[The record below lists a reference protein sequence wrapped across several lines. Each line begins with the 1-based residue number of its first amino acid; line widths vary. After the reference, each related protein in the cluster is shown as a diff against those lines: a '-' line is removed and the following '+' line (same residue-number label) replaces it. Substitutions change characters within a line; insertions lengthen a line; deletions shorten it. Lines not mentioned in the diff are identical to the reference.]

1 MVKNQLTHQITHP
14 VIKTTEKYYHMEREG
29 HLFDIFYTTE
39 EGEPVINLYIKTDDG
54 VVIGKDKDFQPY
66 MYVLPREDKKKDLR
80 RKLGELKFEEKGDR
94 IKVIRIDEKNKTDLQ
109 EEKTVFQTYV
119 KHPRHIPKLKEHIKD
134 WEEVAQV
141 NEYDIPFYKRYLIDK
156 RLKPPSKV
164 YMKGEEIENDDGTE
178 KMDLEEVKQI
188 DEKDILEPNILAF
201 DLEVV
206 NDEVV
211 MCSFYKKGFRKV
223 LVSYEQDYK
232 EEYVEVVE
240 NEKKLLRR
248 IQSIFRNQDYTV
260 ITGYNTDQYDF
271 KVLRDRFEEH
281 GIDFK
286 IGGSQEVRFKRR
298 GRNYSAKVRG
308 RIHIDLYPFVA
319 TVISRTLDSE
329 TLDLN
334 SVAGELIG
342 KSKED
347 MEWSDIKKSWE
358 TKKNLDTLA
367 SYALKDSKLA
377 HELAENIVPQ
387 IFSLS
392 SLIGITPFDTCRTS
406 YGQLVENYLIKEA
419 YIKDIIVPNRP
430 TQYQIKDRR
439 TSGRFTGAFVYEP
452 EKGLYENIALFDF
465 KSLYPTII
473 VSHNLSPDTL
483 EKEGCGDELM
493 ISVGDDEFSFCQ
505 DEKGF
510 FPEILEKLITERY
523 NIKKE
528 MKEYDRDTQLYRNNY
543 NRQNALKILSNA
555 FYGYMGYSSARWY
568 SRESAEATTK
578 LGRDYIKKTI
588 EVAEEMGLKV
598 VYGDTDSVFLSAED
612 IEEKTEEF
620 GKIINSEL
628 PGLMELEL
636 EGMFKRGFFT
646 YTDKGKGAKKKY
658 ALLKDNGELKIT
670 GFEYVRRDWSPIA
683 KETQKE
689 VLRKVLERDVE
700 GAYDTVKSVIK
711 RLKKGDIPLEKL
723 TIYTTLTKR
732 PENYGTKSP
741 HVEAAKKA
749 IKKGERIKP
758 GDTVDYII
766 TNKGKTISEKA
777 QITKYADNY
786 DAGYYIEKQIIPVS
800 ERVLK
805 VFGYT
810 ESQLKGEGRQSGL
823 DRFS

>member
-1 MVKNQLTHQITHP
+1 
-14 VIKTTEKYYHMEREG
+14 MEREG

-39 EGEPVINLYIKTDDG
+39 KDEPVINLYIKTDEE
-54 VVIGKDKDFQPY
+54 VVIARDTDFQPY
-66 MYVLPREDKKKDLR
+66 MYIIPREGKKKDLK
-80 RKLGELKFEEKGDR
+80 RKLEGLKFEEKGDR
-94 IKVIRIDEKNKTDLQ
+94 IKIFSIDEKKKKDLQ
-109 EEKTVFQTYV
+109 DEKTVLKAYV
-119 KHPRHIPKLKEHIKD
+119 KHPRHIPKLKEKIKD
-134 WEEVAQV
+134 WEDIAQIS
-141 NEYDIPFYKRYLIDK
+141 EYDIPFYKRYLIDK
-156 RLKPPSKV
+156 QLKPPSKV
-164 YMKGEEIENDDGTE
+164 YVKGVEIETDGE
-178 KMDLEEVKQI
+178 IKKIALEDVEQK
-188 DEKDILEPNILAF
+188 DEKDILEPDILAF

-206 NDEVV
+206 DEKVV
-211 MCSFYKKGFRKV
+211 MCSFYKKGFNKV
-223 LVSYEQDYK
+223 LVTYEQDYK
-232 EEYVEVVE
+232 EEYVEIVG

-248 IQSIFRNQDYTV
+248 IQNIFRNQDYTV

-271 KVLRDRFEEH
+271 KVLRDRFDEH
-281 GIDFK
+281 GIDFE
-286 IGGSQEVRFKRR
+286 IGGHDEVRFKRR
-298 GRNYSAKVRG
+298 GRNYAAKVRG
-308 RIHIDLYPFVA
+308 RIHIDLYPFVS

-334 SVAGELIG
+334 SVAEEVIG

-358 TKKNLDTLA
+358 NKENLDMLA

-392 SLIGITPFDTCRTS
+392 SLIGMTPFDTCRTS

-419 YIKDIIVPNRP
+419 AIKNILVPNRP

-473 VSHNLSPDTL
+473 VSHNISPDSL
-483 EKEGCGDELM
+483 EREGCGDELK
-493 ISVGDDEFSFCQ
+493 IEVGDEVYSFCQ
-505 DEKGF
+505 EEKGF
-510 FPEILEKLITERY
+510 FPEILENLVTERY

-528 MKEYDRDTQLYRNNY
+528 MKELGKKTQAYRNNY

-588 EVAEEMGLKV
+588 DMAEEMGLEV
-598 VYGDTDSVFLSAED
+598 VYGDTDSVFLSAEN
-612 IEEKTEEF
+612 IGEKTEEF
-620 GKIINSEL
+620 GKKINSEL

-646 YTDKGKGAKKKY
+646 YTNKGKGAKKKY
-658 ALLKDNGELKIT
+658 ALLKNNGELKIT

-683 KETQKE
+683 KETQKK
-689 VLRKVLERDVE
+689 VLQQVLERDVE
-700 GAYDTVKSVIK
+700 GAYNSVKTVIEK
-711 RLKKGDIPLEKL
+711 LKKGDIPLEKL
-723 TIYTTLTKR
+723 KIYTTLTKR
-732 PENYGTKSP
+732 PENYDTKAP

-749 IKKGERIKP
+749 IKKGEKIKP

-766 TNKGKTISEKA
+766 TNRGKTISEKA

-786 DAGYYIEKQIIPVS
+786 DAEYYIEKQIIPVS

-810 ESQLKGEGRQSGL
+810 TSQLKGEGKQSGL